1 MLKQRFPGLSD
12 ADLAAYTA
20 VTRRVLA
27 AGAQRARAMR
37 EVMALADAAKRHR
50 ARNEPLAP
58 EQDEALRYLRAI
70 EKMQA

>member
-1 MLKQRFPGLSD
+1 MLKQRFPELSD

-20 VTRRVLA
+20 VTQRVLA
-27 AGAQRARAMR
+27 AGGQRARAMR
-37 EVMALADAAKRHR
+37 DVMALADAAKQQR

-58 EQDEALRYLRAI
+58 EQEEALRYLRAI